1 MIKDSGERTEFST
14 GAVRDMKRGVGR
26 MDLLPWYG
34 IMEVSK
40 HCEEG
45 AEKYGEHNVDKGIPL
60 HSLCDSA
67 ARHLAK
73 FIAGETDEDHL
84 RAACWNLLWAL
95 NQQKTHPELY
105 DLYSHKEKV
114 EDTEST
120 TDETCGEAPRPLTRG
135 EILQRCKEAQD
146 VYVVSKSEMFRSGWH
161 YLQFANPDNEGDPLS
176 VFMYPLKGE
185 GHKSFLYTPEKFEVY
200 DADPSESLKETK
212 DYGIKPKEPTAIEPL
227 TEDEL
232 RDMDGFSVYI
242 VSKHAGVPSDWWTI
256 LLDGNQK
263 IIVKNHTDNRLEF
276 YDSKWME
283 AYLNDPKNALK
294 PNENKVKEP
303 TAIEPL
309 SRELLLG
316 MNGRFVYLIQSL
328 SFGRPNEDMFD
339 FVPFGWVR
347 IKIIDDD
354 VFIVSED
361 ENQNAVSEQKFD
373 PSWMNCYVTNPLLR
387 RRSDIY
393 D

>member
-84 RAACWNLLWAL
+84 RAAAWNLLWAL
-95 NQQKTHPELY
+95 NQRKTHPELD
-105 DLYSHKEKV
+105 DLYSHKEN
-114 EDTEST
+114 TAG
-120 TDETCGEAPRPLTRG
+120 ETRREAPRPLTRD
-135 EILQRCKEAQD
+135 EILQRCRDAQD

-161 YLQFANPDNEGDPLS
+161 HLQFAIPEDKSDPLR
-176 VFMYPLKGE
+176 VFMCPLEGE
-185 GHKSFLYTPEKFEVY
+185 GHKPFFYTPEEFEVY
-200 DADPSESLKETK
+200 DTDPSESSKETK
-212 DYGIKPKEPTAIEPL
+212 DYGIKL
-227 TEDEL
+227 
-232 RDMDGFSVYI
+232 
-242 VSKHAGVPSDWWTI
+242 
-256 LLDGNQK
+256 
-263 IIVKNHTDNRLEF
+263 
-276 YDSKWME
+276 
-283 AYLNDPKNALK
+283 
-294 PNENKVKEP
+294 KEP

-309 SRELLLG
+309 SKELLLG
-316 MNGRFVYLIQSL
+316 MNGRFVYLVQSNNGVYMN
-328 SFGRPNEDMFD
+328 S
-339 FVPFGWVR
+339 GWVR
-347 IKIIDDD
+347 IKVDGNDIIIAKDDD
-354 VFIVSED
+354 EGNTIWEKPWVDGET
-361 ENQNAVSEQKFD
+361 
-373 PSWMNCYVTNPLLR
+373 NCYITDPKLLGK
-387 RRSDIY
+387 DAVH

>member
-84 RAACWNLLWAL
+84 RAAAWNLLWAL
-95 NQQKTHPELY
+95 NQRKTHPELD

-120 TDETCGEAPRPLTRG
+120 TDETGGEVLRPLTRG

-146 VYVVSKSEMFRSGWH
+146 VYVVSKSETIWSGRC
-161 YLQFANPDNEGDPLS
+161 YLQFAIPDNECDPLS
-176 VFMYPLKGE
+176 VFMYPLEGE
-185 GHKSFLYTPEKFEVY
+185 GHTPFLYTPEEFEVY
-200 DADPSESLKETK
+200 DTYPSPKSLKETK
-212 DYGIKPKEPTAIEPL
+212 VNDIE
-227 TEDEL
+227 
-232 RDMDGFSVYI
+232 S
-242 VSKHAGVPSDWWTI
+242 
-256 LLDGNQK
+256 
-263 IIVKNHTDNRLEF
+263 
-276 YDSKWME
+276 
-283 AYLNDPKNALK
+283 
-294 PNENKVKEP
+294 KEP

-309 SRELLLG
+309 SKELLLG
-316 MNGRFVYLIQSL
+316 MNGRFVYLMQSVSL
-328 SFGRPNEDMFD
+328 GRPKEDIND
-339 FVPFGWVR
+339 NVELGWVR
-347 IKIIDDD
+347 VKVVENDI
-354 VFIVSED
+354 FIVSED
-361 ENQNAVSEQKFD
+361 DNQNVVAEVKFD
-373 PSWMNCYVTNPLLR
+373 PSWMRCYITNP
-387 RRSDIY
+387 ITKKKE
-393 D
+393 